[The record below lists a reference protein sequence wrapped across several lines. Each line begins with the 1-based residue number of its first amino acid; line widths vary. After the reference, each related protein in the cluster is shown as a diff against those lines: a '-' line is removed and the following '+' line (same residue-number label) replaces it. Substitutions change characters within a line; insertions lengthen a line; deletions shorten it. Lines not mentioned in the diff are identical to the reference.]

1 MADGYEGDFVII
13 GGGVAGVSCAEQ
25 LSHLCPDTKIKLFTA
40 SPLIKAVTNYQKVSR
55 ALEDFDVEEKPSQWL
70 EVKCPNVEVIRS
82 EVKGLDPEQ
91 HLIKTSDGHHTRYSK
106 ICICTGGSPKLI
118 AADNPYILGIRD
130 TESVRTFQKHLEGAR
145 RIIVVGNGGIAT
157 ELVYEVEGCQVIWAV
172 KNQSIS
178 STFVDAGTAE
188 FFLPHLVE
196 EKKAGDVGP
205 SKRLKYSVT
214 KSTGDDTSSKQPGVL
229 GSALGPDWSSGL
241 NMRGQGS
248 QSHSV
253 HVEYKCE
260 IQELL
265 TPDEAKKLGMTDAV
279 PSASALS
286 DHTNPWPVYAKLTNG
301 KIYGCDFIVS
311 ATGVTP
317 STNILAGVP
326 SLKLGVDGG
335 VEVDDH
341 MRTSIADVY
350 AAGDVCTATWDP
362 APNWIQMR
370 LWSQA
375 RQMGAYA
382 AKCMVA
388 DVTGET
394 IPQDFCFELFAHVT
408 RFFGFKVVLLGKF
421 NGQGLGSDYEVLLRM
436 TKGVEFVKVVMHCGL
451 MRGAILIGDTDLEET
466 FENLILNEM
475 DLSRYG
481 EDLLDPN
488 IDIEDYFD

>member
-1 MADGYEGDFVII
+1 MADCSHGDFVII

-25 LSHLCPDTKIKLFTA
+25 LAHLSPDRKIKLFTA
-40 SPLIKAVTNYQKVSR
+40 SPLLKAVTNYKKVSR

-82 EVKGLDPEQ
+82 EVKGLDPEK
-91 HLIKTSDGHHTRYSK
+91 HLIKMEDGHQIGYSK
-106 ICICTGGSPKLI
+106 ICVCTGGSPKLI
-118 AADNPYILGIRD
+118 ASDNPYILGIRD

-145 RIIVVGNGGIAT
+145 RIVVVGNGGIAT
-157 ELVYEVEGCQVIWAV
+157 ELVYEVEGCEVIWAI
-172 KNQSIS
+172 KDKSIS

-188 FFLPHLVE
+188 FFLPHLAE
-196 EKKAGDVGP
+196 EKKTADQGP

-214 KSTGDDTSSKQPGVL
+214 KSSEDDTGKEAGVM

-253 HVEYKCE
+253 HVEFKCE

-265 TPDEAKKLGMTDAV
+265 TPEEAKKLGITETV
-279 PSASALS
+279 PDIGGATSNP
-286 DHTNPWPVYAKLTNG
+286 TNSWPVYVKLTNG

-317 STNILAGVP
+317 NTHILSDVTN
-326 SLKLGVDGG
+326 LKLAQDGG
-335 VEVDDH
+335 IEVDDH
-341 MRTSIADVY
+341 MRTSVADVY
-350 AAGDVCTATWDP
+350 AAGDVCTPTWDP

-388 DVTGET
+388 DVDGET
-394 IPQDFCFELFAHVT
+394 IPQDFCFELFAHIT

-436 TKGVEFVKVVMHCGL
+436 TKGVEFVKLVMHKGL
-451 MRGAILIGDTDLEET
+451 MKGAILIGDTDLEET